1 MKKLFTPLATLA
13 VLTATPALAH
23 HPLGGMPMVTFG
35 HGLMS
40 GVGHPILGF
49 DHLFFILAVGIA
61 ATVAGRTFTAPLAY
75 IGAMLAGVVVASVGV
90 QIGIAEAVIA
100 ASLVIVGGAL
110 ALGRSLS
117 PMLAMVLFAGLGLFH
132 GYAFGGTIAGQE
144 SINASVFAGYLIGLG
159 ITQYMIAVGAGL
171 VAAMVWHATGRA
183 TTNAR
188 IAGGVVAGVGA
199 FLVLEQLEGAAF
211 AALGI
216 AG

>member
-1 MKKLFTPLATLA
+1 MKKLFPIATIAALA
-13 VLTATPALAH
+13 ATPALAH
-23 HPLGGMPMVTFG
+23 HPLGGMPMVTFA
-35 HGLMS
+35 HGLLS

-49 DHLFFILAVGIA
+49 DHLFFVLAVGIA
-61 ATVAGRTFTAPLAY
+61 AAVAGRAFTAPLAY
-75 IGAMLAGVVVASVGV
+75 IAAMLGGVVVASLGA

-110 ALGRSLS
+110 AMGRGLS
-117 PMLAMVLFAGLGLFH
+117 PAVAMALFAGLGFFH

-144 SINASVFAGYLIGLG
+144 SVNASVFAGYLIGLG
-159 ITQYMIAVGAGL
+159 ITQYVIAIGAGL
-171 VAAMVWHATGRA
+171 VAMLVWNAAGRS
-183 TTNAR
+183 TTSAR

-216 AG
+216 AS